1 MVGGNTMQIER
12 FTNQD
17 MIDVH
22 GNMFFYREMYKG
34 NHGDI
39 FPRAKDLIRRGEVID
54 KIRYGSEQQARK
66 LQTPYLIANIS
77 KMIVDIPTLFINR
90 SLGKAI
96 TNLQTEQFEDEE
108 NLEAIEMNQ
117 NKTKRQQ
124 EMIDE
129 ITDNSKLIRQHG
141 MNIRQ
146 WQIDGGIVAVPEIIN
161 GKPQISFKER
171 NIYYELDDGKTFQ
184 LRYKLEYDKKN
195 YIHVHEEVENETSVD
210 GTHYLY
216 KMGVGQRLELIE
228 DPAFVEEVTGIPPEQ
243 QTYELEDRNR
253 TLFIYLPNDPTFDN
267 KFGYSSL
274 EGQENKQD
282 EVNWTITRTSQIFER
297 NGKPRISVTKDVWQ
311 QLEAA
316 AMQKHGD
323 ITKIDHRNLEIT
335 TIDESGNSLEVHQID
350 VSKIGDMD
358 YVKDIIKFMLM
369 ETQTSEKAIDFFSDE
384 GSAYAQSGTAKFY
397 DLFLSLM
404 KAERL
409 RDEYV
414 DFIRQSF
421 ENCLWLASVQDA
433 TIDVERPDIEQKEM
447 LPITSQERRDMNNAT
462 FDVKAQS
469 LETTVRNINP
479 EKSEEWIK
487 HEVERIEGERTST
500 DSFGLL
506 NGNQSA
512 FNFNDNR
519 NSDGEHVDDEGN
531 PIED

>member
-1 MVGGNTMQIER
+1 MQIER

-34 NHGDI
+34 NHGEI

-54 KIRYGSEQQARK
+54 KIRYGGEQQALK
-66 LQTPYLIANIS
+66 LQTPYLVANIS

-90 SLGKAI
+90 SLGKVV
-96 TNLQTEQFEDEE
+96 TSLKNEQFDDEDDLDNIESYE
-108 NLEAIEMNQ
+108 NKKE
-117 NKTKRQQ
+117 KQQ
-124 EMIDE
+124 QMIDE

-141 MNIRQ
+141 MNLRQ

-171 NIYYELDDGKTFQ
+171 NIYYELEDGKTFQ
-184 LRYKLEYDKKN
+184 LRYKLQYDKKN
-195 YIHVHEEVENETSVD
+195 YIHVHEEVENETFVD

-216 KMGVGQRLELIE
+216 KVSAGQRLELIE
-228 DPAFVEEVTGIPPEQ
+228 DPAFVEEVTGIPPDQ
-243 QTYELEDRNR
+243 QTYTLEDRNR

-267 KFGYSSL
+267 KFGWSSL

-282 EVNWTITRTSQIFER
+282 EINWTITRTSQIFER
-297 NGKPRISVTKDVWQ
+297 NGKPRISVTKDVWE
-311 QLEAA
+311 QLKSAA
-316 AMQKHGD
+316 YDQHGD
-323 ITKIDHRNLEIT
+323 VTKIDHRNLEIT
-335 TIDESGNSLEVHQID
+335 TIDESGNSLEIHQID
-350 VSKIGDMD
+350 TSKIGDID

-384 GSAYAQSGTAKFY
+384 SNYAESGTAKFY

-421 ENCLWLASVQDA
+421 ENCLWLASVQDGS
-433 TIDVERPDIEQKEM
+433 IEVERPDINQKEM
-447 LPITSQERRDMNNAT
+447 LPITSQERREMNNET
-462 FDVKAQS
+462 YDIKAQS

-487 HEVERIEGERTST
+487 HEVERIEGESTST

-506 NGNQSA
+506 NGNQTA

-519 NSDGEHVDDEGN
+519 NENGEHLDDEGN
-531 PIED
+531 PIEE

>member
-1 MVGGNTMQIER
+1 MQIER

-54 KIRYGSEQQARK
+54 KIRFGSEQQARK

-90 SLGKAI
+90 SLGKVVTSLEVDADEDLDI
-96 TNLQTEQFEDEE
+96 TESE
-108 NLEAIEMNQ
+108 NQ
-117 NKTKRQQ
+117 SHDKQQ
-124 EMIDE
+124 QLIDD
-129 ITDNSKLIRQHG
+129 IVDNSKLIKQHG

-161 GKPQISFKER
+161 GRPQISFKER
-171 NIYYELDDGKTFQ
+171 NIYYELEDGKTFQ

-216 KMGVGQRLELIE
+216 KLGVGQRLELIE
-228 DPAFVEEVTGIPPEQ
+228 DPLFVEEVTGIPPEQ

-384 GSAYAQSGTAKFY
+384 GAYAQSGTAKFY

-409 RDEYV
+409 RNEYV

-421 ENCLWLASVQDA
+421 ENCLWLASVEDG
-433 TIDVERPDIEQKEM
+433 TIEIERPDIEQKEM
-447 LPITSQERRDMNNAT
+447 LPITSSERRDMNNKSY
-462 FDVKAQS
+462 DVKAQS
-469 LETTVRNINP
+469 LETTVRNVNP
-479 EKSEEWIK
+479 EKSDEWVAL
-487 HEVERIEGERTST
+487 EVERIEGERTST

-506 NGNQSA
+506 NGNQTA

>member
-54 KIRYGSEQQARK
+54 KIRFGSEQQARK

-90 SLGKAI
+90 SLGKVI
-96 TNLQTEQFEDEE
+96 TS
-108 NLEAIEMNQ
+108 LEADTDEDLDITESEKQ
-117 NKTKRQQ
+117 SHDKQQ
-124 EMIDE
+124 QLIDD
-129 ITDNSKLIRQHG
+129 IVDNSKLIKQHG

-161 GKPQISFKER
+161 GRPQISFKER

-216 KMGVGQRLELIE
+216 KLGVGQRLELIE
-228 DPAFVEEVTGIPPEQ
+228 DPLFVEEVTGIPPEQ

-409 RDEYV
+409 RNEYV

-421 ENCLWLASVQDA
+421 ENCLWLASVEDG
-433 TIDVERPDIEQKEM
+433 TIEIERPDIEQKEM
-447 LPITSQERRDMNNAT
+447 LPITSSERRDMNNKSY
-462 FDVKAQS
+462 DVKAQS
-469 LETTVRNINP
+469 LETTVRNVNP
-479 EKSEEWIK
+479 EKSDEWVAL
-487 HEVERIEGERTST
+487 EVERIEGERTST
-500 DSFGLL
+500 DSFGLF
-506 NGNQSA
+506 NGNQTA

-519 NSDGEHVDDEGN
+519 NEDGEHVDDEGN
-531 PIED
+531 PIEE

>member
-90 SLGKAI
+90 SLGKVV
-96 TNLQTEQFEDEE
+96 TSLQTEQFEDEE
-108 NLEAIEMNQ
+108 DLESIEIVQ
-117 NKTKRQQ
+117 AKTKRQQ
-124 EMIDE
+124 EMLDE

-195 YIHVHEEVENETSVD
+195 YIHVHEEVENEASVD

-216 KMGVGQRLELIE
+216 KLGVGQRLELIE
-228 DPAFVEEVTGIPPEQ
+228 DPLFIEEVTGIPPEQ
-243 QTYELEDRNR
+243 QTYTLEDRNR

-267 KFGYSSL
+267 RFG
-274 EGQENKQD
+274 
-282 EVNWTITRTSQIFER
+282 W
-297 NGKPRISVTKDVWQ
+297 
-311 QLEAA
+311 
-316 AMQKHGD
+316 
-323 ITKIDHRNLEIT
+323 
-335 TIDESGNSLEVHQID
+335 
-350 VSKIGDMD
+350 
-358 YVKDIIKFMLM
+358 
-369 ETQTSEKAIDFFSDE
+369 
-384 GSAYAQSGTAKFY
+384 
-397 DLFLSLM
+397 
-404 KAERL
+404 
-409 RDEYV
+409 
-414 DFIRQSF
+414 
-421 ENCLWLASVQDA
+421 
-433 TIDVERPDIEQKEM
+433 
-447 LPITSQERRDMNNAT
+447 
-462 FDVKAQS
+462 
-469 LETTVRNINP
+469 
-479 EKSEEWIK
+479 
-487 HEVERIEGERTST
+487 
-500 DSFGLL
+500 
-506 NGNQSA
+506 
-512 FNFNDNR
+512 
-519 NSDGEHVDDEGN
+519 
-531 PIED
+531 

>member
-1 MVGGNTMQIER
+1 MQIER

-22 GNMFFYREMYKG
+22 GNMFLYREMYKG

-54 KIRYGSEQQARK
+54 KIRFGSEQQARK

-90 SLGKAI
+90 SLGKVI
-96 TNLQTEQFEDEE
+96 TS
-108 NLEAIEMNQ
+108 LEADADEDLDITESEKQ
-117 NKTKRQQ
+117 SHDKQQ
-124 EMIDE
+124 QLIDD
-129 ITDNSKLIRQHG
+129 IVDNSKLIKQHG

-146 WQIDGGIVAVPEIIN
+146 WQVDGGIVAVPEIIN
-161 GKPQISFKER
+161 GRPQISFKER
-171 NIYYELDDGKTFQ
+171 NIYYELEDGKTFQ

-228 DPAFVEEVTGIPPEQ
+228 DPLFIEEVTGIPPEQ
-243 QTYELEDRNR
+243 QTYVLEDRNR

-409 RDEYV
+409 RNEYV

-421 ENCLWLASVQDA
+421 ENCLWLASVEDG
-433 TIDVERPDIEQKEM
+433 TIEIERPDIEQKEM
-447 LPITSQERRDMNNAT
+447 LPITSSERRNMNNKSY
-462 FDVKAQS
+462 DVRAQS
-469 LETTVRNINP
+469 LETTVRNVNP
-479 EKSEEWIK
+479 EKSDEWVAL
-487 HEVERIEGERTST
+487 EVERIEAENTSS
-500 DSFGLL
+500 DSFSFAR
-506 NGNQSA
+506 GNQTA

-519 NSDGEHVDDEGN
+519 DEDGEHVE
-531 PIED
+531 EETFEE